1 MKKGC
6 CWLWQQHQHH
16 YDVLIVILRSVRG
29 GGGGRIVKYVQ
40 RYSEKFSDLLSYPL
54 IMRLRAFFCLW
65 RQSLQSFYYD
75 TNKIGSVII
84 TDTIAWLSVYSS
96 DLPLPIKLVWFILSC
111 YYNHHPFHNR
121 PPRSQATSL

>member
-16 YDVLIVILRSVRG
+16 YDVLIVILRSFRG
-29 GGGGRIVKYVQ
+29 RGRIVKCVQ
-40 RYSEKFSDLLSYPL
+40 RYSEKFSDLLSYHL
-54 IMRLRAFFCLW
+54 IRRLQALFCLC
-65 RQSLQSFYYD
+65 RQGLQSFYYD
-75 TNKIGSVII
+75 TNKIGSVLI

-96 DLPLPIKLVWFILSC
+96 DLPLPIKLVWFILS
-111 YYNHHPFHNR
+111 YYYHHPFHNR

>member
-16 YDVLIVILRSVRG
+16 YDVLIVILPSFR
-29 GGGGRIVKYVQ
+29 GGGRIVKCVQ

-54 IMRLRAFFCLW
+54 IRRLQALFCLC
-65 RQSLQSFYYD
+65 RQGLQSFHYD
-75 TNKIGSVII
+75 TNKIGRVLI

-111 YYNHHPFHNR
+111 YYHHSFHNR
-121 PPRSQATSL
+121 PPRGQATSL